1 MPTTR
6 KNIEKWSFSYYL
18 LKFYVDFGFK
28 FYFRTTVAGLEK
40 LPTDKPLIFAPN
52 HQNALMDALAVL
64 TIKTWQP
71 IFLARADIFEKKLI
85 NKILTFIK
93 ILPVYR
99 MRDGYENLHKND
111 EIFNKTIDVIKNGNG
126 LVILP
131 EGNHGDKKRLRPL
144 KKGVARIAL
153 QAEEACNGEL
163 NIMIVPVG
171 LDYTNYI
178 RIGSELHIRFGT
190 PIGIKPYIRTYH
202 ENPAKAYNL
211 LIKNLESGMR
221 NEMIDIDDEK
231 YYTVY
236 NTILNIFTQEFIA
249 KNQLPNTH
257 PSIVDTEKHII
268 GKINAFKTKKSDDFL
283 VLAADALE
291 YNNQILK
298 LNLNPKVFLSP
309 ITPKFGL
316 LSVFLFLLVTLPFF
330 LISVI
335 NVIMPVGITYLASK
349 KIKDLQFVS
358 SVRFG
363 AGLLLIP
370 IFHFIQLI
378 VFAIITE
385 SLYATILYA
394 VALPLSVY
402 IFFRWKELSVSF
414 AERLK
419 VQYYLTFSRKK
430 LKRLRELS
438 VLIKKQMWDIEY
450 LKKEAEYMSNSV
462 DI

>member
-1 MPTTR
+1 
-6 KNIEKWSFSYYL
+6 
-18 LKFYVDFGFK
+18 
-28 FYFRTTVAGLEK
+28 
-40 LPTDKPLIFAPN
+40 
-52 HQNALMDALAVL
+52 
-64 TIKTWQP
+64 
-71 IFLARADIFEKKLI
+71 
-85 NKILTFIK
+85 
-93 ILPVYR
+93 
-99 MRDGYENLHKND
+99 
-111 EIFNKTIDVIKNGNG
+111 
-126 LVILP
+126 
-131 EGNHGDKKRLRPL
+131 
-144 KKGVARIAL
+144 
-153 QAEEACNGEL
+153 
-163 NIMIVPVG
+163 
-171 LDYTNYI
+171 
-178 RIGSELHIRFGT
+178 
-190 PIGIKPYIRTYH
+190 
-202 ENPAKAYNL
+202 
-211 LIKNLESGMR
+211 
-221 NEMIDIDDEK
+221 
-231 YYTVY
+231 
-236 NTILNIFTQEFIA
+236 
-249 KNQLPNTH
+249 
-257 PSIVDTEKHII
+257 
-268 GKINAFKTKKSDDFL
+268 